1 KAQASA
7 TDQAVK
13 AVVEN
18 LRKAQATAEE
28 KAIQAVRENLATA
41 EQKAL
46 VEVPQTVV
54 ANLEQTK
61 TKLHDALNNGITNA
75 EKNIFLYA
83 AVFVLISLVF
93 IGLLPNDELRGG
105 GGFGARGGQAGPPA
119 AAH

>member
-1 KAQASA
+1 MI
-7 TDQAVK
+7 
-13 AVVEN
+13 EN
-18 LRKAQATAEE
+18 LQKVEATAEE
-28 KAIQAVRENLATA
+28 KAIQAVRENLAA
-41 EQKAL
+41 AQQKAL

-61 TKLHDALNNGITNA
+61 TKLHNALNNGITNA

-93 IGLLPNDELRGG
+93 IGMLPNEELRGG
-105 GGFGARGGQAGPPA
+105 GGFGARGGQAGPPV